1 MAAEHSNRGDAKRT
15 RTVRG
20 EIKFFTIAE
29 VGERLSV
36 SQRSVFRWI
45 RSGDLKVHRF
55 GALVRISEGDLRQF
69 LTLHQ
74 ET

>member
-1 MAAEHSNRGDAKRT
+1 MAAENSNRGDAKRT
-15 RTVRG
+15 RTVRS
-20 EIKFFTIAE
+20 EIKFFTISE
-29 VGERLSV
+29 VAERLSV

-55 GALVRISEGDLRQF
+55 GALVRIGEGDLRQF